1 MQFDTR
7 SPPPIIVDRLTWST
21 KHFSRCASGQDEP
34 NPAIWLVS
42 GCVVHNSGKF
52 EQNSTLFLIVLEVRS
67 FCSLHYSCV
76 YGGPQLSQQNK
87 KSRHYKLNSRQ
98 NRINSRQNTINSRQN
113 EINSRQNKEN
123 ELVSGCSAVVTCFT
137 NGMSCN
143 SNALLARKPSCLV
156 QCSLSRTHD
165 VL

>member
-1 MQFDTR
+1 MLNRVSFALLDT
-7 SPPPIIVDRLTWST
+7 IV
-21 KHFSRCASGQDEP
+21 
-34 NPAIWLVS
+34 
-42 GCVVHNSGKF
+42 GKVKVNIKTF
-52 EQNSTLFLIVLEVRS
+52 QAL
-67 FCSLHYSCV
+67 V
-76 YGGPQLSQQNK
+76 YGGPQLSRQNK
-87 KSRHYKLNSRQ
+87 KPRHYKLNSRQDNVIWRQNKINSRQYTIDSRQ

-156 QCSLSRTHD
+156 
-165 VL
+165 